1 MDSTVMSTK
10 PVRLWQLISSML
22 PVGAYSYS
30 QALEYVVH
38 AGQIRDQPSAQEWI
52 GDLLS
57 HGLANADLPVLLRVH
72 RAWTDR
78 DLATVAY
85 WSRELEGMRETAE
98 LRFEDLS
105 MGGALAQLM
114 SNLGLGVFERRLP
127 FACAF
132 AIASAQWCVPPE
144 DACAGYAWAWCEA
157 QVAAAIKL
165 VPLGHTAGQR
175 ILLNLGAQIEAAVN
189 QAMARHDTEI
199 GMSLPG
205 FAIAS
210 SLHETQY
217 TRLFRS

>member
-1 MDSTVMSTK
+1 MGTSS
-10 PVRLWQLISSML
+10 PRLWQLISSTL

-30 QALEYVVH
+30 QGLEYVVH
-38 AGQIRDQPSAQEWI
+38 AGHVRDEASAQEWI
-52 GDLLS
+52 GSLLGT
-57 HGLANADLPVLLRVH
+57 GLAHTDLPVLLRVH
-72 RAWTDR
+72 RAWTQQDF
-78 DLATVAY
+78 AAVTF
-85 WSRELEGMRETAE
+85 WSRALEAMRETAE

-105 MGGALAQLM
+105 MGGALTQLLT
-114 SNLGLGVFERRLP
+114 NLQLGVFDRRMP

-132 AIASAQWCVPPE
+132 AIASSLWSVSGR

-175 ILLNLGAQIEAAVN
+175 VLLVLGAQIEAAVEH
-189 QAMARHDTEI
+189 ALALGDDEI

-210 SLHETQY
+210 ALHETQY